1 MEIYKAVVATRKAE
15 AIRDLEQARL
25 LRFWTSEQFSNDS
38 RIIENVNAS
47 GGSVSSLSVQSLDML
62 EPTLSL

>member
-1 MEIYKAVVATRKAE
+1 MAIYKAVVATRKVE

-25 LRFWTSEQFSNDS
+25 SRFQTSEQFSNDS

-47 GGSVSSLSVQSLDML
+47 GGSVSSLSVQ
-62 EPTLSL
+62 

>member
-15 AIRDLEQARL
+15 AIRDLEQTRL
-25 LRFWTSEQFSNDS
+25 LHFQTSEQFSNDS

-47 GGSVSSLSVQSLDML
+47 GGSVNNLFVQ
-62 EPTLSL
+62 

>member
-15 AIRDLEQARL
+15 SIRDLEQARL
-25 LRFWTSEQFSNDS
+25 LHFQTSEQFSNDS

-47 GGSVSSLSVQSLDML
+47 GGSMNSLSVQ
-62 EPTLSL
+62 

>member
-15 AIRDLEQARL
+15 AIRDLEQEIL
-25 LRFWTSEQFSNDS
+25 LCFQTSDHFSNDS

-47 GGSVSSLSVQSLDML
+47 GGSVSSLSVQ
-62 EPTLSL
+62 